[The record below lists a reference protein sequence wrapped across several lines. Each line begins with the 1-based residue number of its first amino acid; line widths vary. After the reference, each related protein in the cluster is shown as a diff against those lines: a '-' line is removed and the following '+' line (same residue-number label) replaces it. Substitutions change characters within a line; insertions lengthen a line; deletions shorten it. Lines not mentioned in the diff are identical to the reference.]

1 MNLGCGLTVYSKP
14 YSYCKDC
21 NLQSGFGFLLQ
32 LTVLI
37 VRQSMTWRDV
47 AGSRATGH
55 SPPPAA
61 GPLRMAEAAAPAAAP
76 TRSSRAAALNRA
88 AWDAGGAQSRAQVS
102 LPLAPGQVSRL
113 RATVRDCK

>member
-1 MNLGCGLTVYSKP
+1 
-14 YSYCKDC
+14 
-21 NLQSGFGFLLQ
+21 
-32 LTVLI
+32 
-37 VRQSMTWRDV
+37 
-47 AGSRATGH
+47 
-55 SPPPAA
+55 
-61 GPLRMAEAAAPAAAP
+61 MAEAAAPAAAP